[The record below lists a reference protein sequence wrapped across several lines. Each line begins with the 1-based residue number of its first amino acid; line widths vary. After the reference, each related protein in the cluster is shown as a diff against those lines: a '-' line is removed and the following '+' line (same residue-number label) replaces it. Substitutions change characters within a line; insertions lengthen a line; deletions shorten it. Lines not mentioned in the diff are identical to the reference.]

1 MSTEAKNTVYAV
13 TGANRG
19 VGLGLVKTILVRP
32 STTVIATVRNDKA
45 AKSLQGELAN
55 VAAGKDST
63 FEVVQLDFSASL
75 PPEQIRNVIASKVDH
90 VDILICNAAVSPPMT
105 LAAQTPAEDLRTAF
119 EVNTIGPLTVFQ
131 GLWPLLQKSAA
142 PKLINMTSSVGC
154 ITFQEVP
161 GGAYGPSKAALNW
174 ITRALH
180 IQNESL
186 VTVALHP
193 GWVRTDMGEFSARE
207 WGFPGAP
214 METVENSVQGIL
226 EVIDGA
232 TRDTTSGKYVTYKGQ
247 ILPW

>member
-1 MSTEAKNTVYAV
+1 MSTEAKNTVYVV

-19 VGLGLVKTILVRP
+19 VGLGLVKALLARP

-45 AKSLQGELAN
+45 AKSLQGELSDVSAST
-55 VAAGKDST
+55 DST

-75 PPEQIRNVIASKVDH
+75 PPEQIRNVI
-90 VDILICNAAVSPPMT
+90 AVSPPMT

-142 PKLINMTSSVGC
+142 PNLINMTSSVGC

-186 VTVALHP
+186 VAVALHP
-193 GWVRTDMGEFSARE
+193 GWVKTDMGEFSARE

-214 METVENSVQGIL
+214 METSENSVQGIL

-232 TRDTTSGKYVTYKGQ
+232 TRDITSGKYVTYKGQ